1 MSAIQITDR
10 GAAVRVS
17 GESGVLARAA
27 LTARKA
33 PSILNSQP
41 WRWRVDG
48 RTLELRADRSRQIS
62 ALDPDGRMLT
72 VSCGAALH
80 HARVALA
87 AEGVRTT
94 IGYLP
99 DPADRDLLATLV
111 HVGSAPLA
119 DPATLR
125 AYRAI
130 ATRHSDR
137 RPFANEPVPEATLD
151 LLRAAA
157 VRAGAHL
164 HVASARDVSWLALAV
179 DRAAGVTLTE
189 PGMRA
194 AVAAWVRSTRGP
206 DGVPVETIAPH
217 APRPVPM
224 RPFMT
229 GSKPADER
237 PETVAWPEPEPGDV
251 LTRYAT
257 VFTAGDTRRD
267 WLAAGEALSGV
278 LLTAAA
284 HGLATSV
291 MSDPVEIPEARA
303 LVRRMLPVPGH
314 PAVVV
319 RIGVAAAGP
328 PPGPA
333 ARRPGRDTVEIVA
346 RRDGP
351 DAATQRDFRP

>member
-1 MSAIQITDR
+1 MRMSAIQITDR

-119 DPATLR
+119 DPATL
-125 AYRAI
+125 
-130 ATRHSDR
+130 
-137 RPFANEPVPEATLD
+137 
-151 LLRAAA
+151 
-157 VRAGAHL
+157 
-164 HVASARDVSWLALAV
+164 
-179 DRAAGVTLTE
+179 
-189 PGMRA
+189 
-194 AVAAWVRSTRGP
+194 
-206 DGVPVETIAPH
+206 
-217 APRPVPM
+217 
-224 RPFMT
+224 
-229 GSKPADER
+229 
-237 PETVAWPEPEPGDV
+237 
-251 LTRYAT
+251 
-257 VFTAGDTRRD
+257 
-267 WLAAGEALSGV
+267 
-278 LLTAAA
+278 
-284 HGLATSV
+284 
-291 MSDPVEIPEARA
+291 
-303 LVRRMLPVPGH
+303 
-314 PAVVV
+314 
-319 RIGVAAAGP
+319 
-328 PPGPA
+328 
-333 ARRPGRDTVEIVA
+333 
-346 RRDGP
+346 
-351 DAATQRDFRP
+351 